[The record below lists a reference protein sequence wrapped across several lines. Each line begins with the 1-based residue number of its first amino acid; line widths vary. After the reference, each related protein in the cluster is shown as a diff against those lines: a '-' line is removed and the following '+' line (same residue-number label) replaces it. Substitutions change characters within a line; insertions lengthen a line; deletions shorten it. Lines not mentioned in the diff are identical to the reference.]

1 MEQVEGPEDNVV
13 KVGTSISGDSVEPG
27 HSQPLNLAGRSP
39 RVVFFPDCPL
49 LPHLHQLLVV
59 LQQVH
64 VILLAGVREGG
75 HGLRHGTSLGR
86 GEGLMGLAMVIHYK
100 LGKYRNQPTTN

>member
-39 RVVFFPDCPL
+39 RVVVFPDCPL

-59 LQQVH
+59 LQQS
-64 VILLAGVREGG
+64 G
-75 HGLRHGTSLGR
+75 
-86 GEGLMGLAMVIHYK
+86 K
-100 LGKYRNQPTTN
+100 LPKNKKNAK